1 MLLLFV
7 WNHSY
12 FLARSLGSSRVQL
25 LENIPSKLAW
35 GTFCAKMPSNLLYY
49 CLFLHN
55 DLLLFG
61 QVAAHLIQ
69 RSHTTQKHQLPT
81 VHKMQ
86 IFIKEQQEQRIWP
99 NFFLPSHLSCFL
111 GIHYWVDHQIPWV
124 HWRSSRWKKGLC
136 HQLMK
141 IQISQT
147 SKLILFTN
155 LSKQKCPHIESNF
168 GAKIQITP

>member
-86 IFIKEQQEQRIWP
+86 IFIKEQQLRIWP
-99 NFFLPSHLSCFL
+99 IFLPSHLSCFL

-124 HWRSSRWKKGLC
+124 HWRSSRWKRGFVISWWRSRYPKLQNLFC
-136 HQLMK
+136 
-141 IQISQT
+141 SQT
-147 SKLILFTN
+147 YPSKN
-155 LSKQKCPHIESNF
+155 VHHCKDRSVSH
-168 GAKIQITP
+168 KIPLT